1 MSPLLGK
8 ISQESFIWR
17 ESVPVARARDLRE
30 LEILRMRVVPL
41 PGLGPPL
48 LVSQVN
54 VLETVRHGGAGMG
67 QGGVITQGRRG
78 TCWRQRPE
86 HENCL

>member
-8 ISQESFIWR
+8 IR
-17 ESVPVARARDLRE
+17 RKSVPITRASDLRE
-30 LEILRMRVVPL
+30 LEILRMVIVPL

-48 LVSQVN
+48 LVTQVN
-54 VLETVRHGGAGMG
+54 LLETVRHGGAGMG

-78 TCWRQRPE
+78 TCWRQGPE
-86 HENCL
+86 HGNGL